1 MFMSMCLPTSQKDA
15 LSGMS
20 DTVCPRLII
29 RIANIIMVLS
39 MCHIHCRHFIIL
51 IHLIC
56 AETLSAGYFCHL
68 NFIDEKLIHRELNP
82 DELNML
88 KVLVT
93 WCKVLKP
100 GFNPGS
106 LVPESVFLTT
116 ALRPPPLFL
125 KSYWLSCY
133 YSHTCVSLEDTGLI
147 SWLRMSLMFE
157 TLQKDV
163 RCFTS
168 DSLPKISH
176 LVKTCIDLPYR
187 EQFLMAWD
195 TFSK

>member
-20 DTVCPRLII
+20 DTVYPRLII
-29 RIANIIMVLS
+29 RTANTIMVLS
-39 MCHIHCRHFIIL
+39 MCHIHGRHFIIL
-51 IHLIC
+51 IHLVC

-116 ALRPPPLFL
+116 ALRAPSTLL
-125 KSYWLSCY
+125 KELLIILLLQP
-133 YSHTCVSLEDTGLI
+133 HLCVT
-147 SWLRMSLMFE
+147 
-157 TLQKDV
+157 
-163 RCFTS
+163 
-168 DSLPKISH
+168 
-176 LVKTCIDLPYR
+176 
-187 EQFLMAWD
+187 
-195 TFSK
+195 